1 MSIQLSDHF
10 DYGKLLRFTMPTI
23 VMMIFTSVYGVVD
36 GLFVSNFVGTT
47 AFAGVNLILPF
58 LTILGAIGFMIGTG
72 GSALVAK
79 TMGQNNYKKANGLFS
94 MLIYLTVFLGIIFAV
109 PGIIFLRP
117 IAQQLGAQGDMIEV
131 CVIYGRIYLAAMP
144 AFMLQYVFQS
154 FLVTA
159 EKPKLGLAVTVVA
172 GVANMVLDALFMAVF
187 QWGVAGAAL
196 ATAISQAL
204 GGGIPLVYFIISK
217 KSPLRLGKP
226 LWSGKALMQACTN
239 GSSELMTN
247 ISGNIVNIL
256 FNFRLM
262 QLAGE
267 KGVSA
272 YGVIMYINFIFTA
285 VFLGYSIGMAPI
297 VGFHYGA
304 ENHIELK
311 NLLRKSMTI
320 IAALS
325 VILTGAAEL
334 LARPLAS
341 IFVGYDP
348 ELLSMSSH
356 AFMIYAIMFLFCG
369 FNIYA
374 SSFFTALNNGLISA
388 AISFVRTLVFQIV
401 CVLVMST
408 LFALDGI
415 WWSVVMAELL
425 SLVVTVVCL
434 LIFKDKYHYA

>member
-1 MSIQLSDHF
+1 
-10 DYGKLLRFTMPTI
+10 
-23 VMMIFTSVYGVVD
+23 
-36 GLFVSNFVGTT
+36 
-47 AFAGVNLILPF
+47 
-58 LTILGAIGFMIGTG
+58 
-72 GSALVAK
+72 
-79 TMGQNNYKKANGLFS
+79 
-94 MLIYLTVFLGIIFAV
+94 
-109 PGIIFLRP
+109 
-117 IAQQLGAQGDMIEV
+117 
-131 CVIYGRIYLAAMP
+131 
-144 AFMLQYVFQS
+144 
-154 FLVTA
+154 
-159 EKPKLGLAVTVVA
+159 
-172 GVANMVLDALFMAVF
+172 
-187 QWGVAGAAL
+187 
-196 ATAISQAL
+196 
-204 GGGIPLVYFIISK
+204 
-217 KSPLRLGKP
+217 
-226 LWSGKALMQACTN
+226 
-239 GSSELMTN
+239 
-247 ISGNIVNIL
+247 
-256 FNFRLM
+256 
-262 QLAGE
+262 
-267 KGVSA
+267 
-272 YGVIMYINFIFTA
+272 
-285 VFLGYSIGMAPI
+285 MAPI